1 MTIDSLDRR
10 PAGFTGSKQRRRRRS
25 MPYAERLEGRPLLAQ
40 CWTKSG
46 LESMITAWR
55 IEYRP
60 AANIHGLAAALR
72 FVIHEPRRN
81 RFVTSVLSLHLE
93 SQARKPTQPDG
104 QHGDH

>member
-1 MTIDSLDRR
+1 MRVTRGPPAAGEMLDEKR
-10 PAGFTGSKQRRRRRS
+10 PGVDDY
-25 MPYAERLEGRPLLAQ
+25 P
-40 CWTKSG
+40 
-46 LESMITAWR
+46 WR